1 MPSSPLTVRWP
12 PCWARSWMR
21 WRRTMLPCSPSSSRL
36 ARLRRPNRSRHLT
49 GSSVDRG
56 AQQLLHG
63 HSWNHDAPPQSDR
76 RKLTPGDELVGE
88 ASGDVQQV
96 GRFVHG
102 QHEAIGW
109 CWCRQRAPF
118 VEVVVVADGVH
129 GVSPFSVESTVSILR
144 VNVTLGA
151 DNVTLAAVS

>member
-1 MPSSPLTVRWP
+1 MCIR
-12 PCWARSWMR
+12 
-21 WRRTMLPCSPSSSRL
+21 
-36 ARLRRPNRSRHLT
+36 
-49 GSSVDRG
+49 DR
-56 AQQLLHG
+56 
-63 HSWNHDAPPQSDR
+63 PQSDR
-76 RKLTPGDELVGE
+76 RKLTPGDELAGE

-151 DNVTLAAVS
+151 DNVTLAAGNVTPTPAGGIDVTALCLLYTSD